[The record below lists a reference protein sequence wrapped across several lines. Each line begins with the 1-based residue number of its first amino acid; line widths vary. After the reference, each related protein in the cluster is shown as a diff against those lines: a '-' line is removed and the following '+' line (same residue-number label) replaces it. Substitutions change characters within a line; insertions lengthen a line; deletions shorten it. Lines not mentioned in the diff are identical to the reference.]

1 VELFSPGHLIPLLI
15 IVAIV
20 FFGWKQLPEMARSV
34 GKSLHI
40 FKAEMTGEEEKDSAE
55 KANTMNAVAE
65 ATGAPIAPAV
75 VAAPPVATPVVEPA
89 PPAVAPAA
97 VPVAPPVVAVQQPV
111 AAPPVTPPAIPPTVV
126 DPAQTGSSVGEH
138 SI

>member
-40 FKAEMTGEEEKDSAE
+40 FKAEMTGEEEKDKAE

-65 ATGAPIAPAV
+65 ATGAPA
-75 VAAPPVATPVVEPA
+75 VAAAPVVEAAQPV
-89 PPAVAPAA
+89 VAPAA
-97 VPVAPPVVAVQQPV
+97 VPVAPPVVAVAPPV

-126 DPAQTGSSVGEH
+126 DPAQAGSVVGERTV
-138 SI
+138 